1 MQTAPSSRFT
11 RATISRGTTQSANRR
26 AFAFA
31 TLRLCVI
38 PKRATHHGQRWAALA
53 AAICLWLIT
62 TLPVAAQSNTYVVK
76 PGDTLAAIA
85 ARHGTEVG
93 ALLRLNQLS
102 DANLLRVG
110 QSLEL
115 PLSALRTDAPQ
126 MQDAAVTL
134 LPNEHATRVY
144 VAQAGDTLAGV
155 AALFRTS
162 PARIAEL
169 NRRAPSTT
177 LRAGEPLR
185 VPVVSVVELSADRS
199 ASIPTPGSYV
209 VHVVQPGES
218 LAGIA
223 AAYDTTLRR
232 ILEVNDVDTA
242 VTPGMRILVPPTSYA
257 EIFGDATMGPEGYPL
272 YPAVPTAEKWV
283 SVDLS
288 HQRAYAWE
296 GNKLI
301 KRCAISSG
309 KARTPTV
316 TGVFRIWA
324 KVSSQTMSGGSYATG
339 DYYNLPG
346 VQWVQYFYRDYAL
359 HGAYWHNRFGTPTS
373 HGCVNLTNTDA
384 KWLYEWTSPTIE
396 ENGWHIIDGE
406 MVPGT
411 LVIVHR

>member
-1 MQTAPSSRFT
+1 LA
-11 RATISRGTTQSANRR
+11 IG
-26 AFAFA
+26 
-31 TLRLCVI
+31 LWC
-38 PKRATHHGQRWAALA
+38 LA
-53 AAICLWLIT
+53 AQPAH
-62 TLPVAAQSNTYVVK
+62 AQGATYVVR

-85 ARHGTEVG
+85 QRHGTDV
-93 ALLRLNQLS
+93 ATLSRLNQLGN
-102 DANLLRVG
+102 ANIIRSG

-115 PLSALRTDAPQ
+115 PLSALRTDTPIFN
-126 MQDAAVTL
+126 DASVAL

-144 VAQAGDTLAGV
+144 VVQPGDSLVSV
-155 AALFRTS
+155 ANEFHTT

-169 NRRAPSTT
+169 NRRAATVA

-185 VPVVSVVELSADRS
+185 VPVVSQLEFSADRS
-199 ASIPTPGSYV
+199 ASIPTPGSYF
-209 VHVVQPGES
+209 VHVVQQGES

-223 AAYDTTLRR
+223 DAYDTTLRQ
-232 ILEVNDVDTA
+232 LLDVNDIDSGTVK
-242 VTPGMRILVPPTSYA
+242 PGLRVLVPPTSYA
-257 EIFGDATMGPEGYPL
+257 ELFSGTEMGPDDYPL
-272 YPAVPTAEKWV
+272 YPAVPTQGKWI

-296 GNKLI
+296 GNKLL
-301 KRCAISSG
+301 KRFVISSG

-346 VQWVQYFYRDYAL
+346 VRWVQYFYRDYAL

-384 KWLYEWTSPTIE
+384 EWLYDWTSPTIE
-396 ENGWHIIDGE
+396 ENGWHILDDS
-406 MVPGT
+406 MAPGT
-411 LVIVHR
+411 LVIVHS